1 MTDSIK
7 AALQSLF
14 EEIIAFVKAIFAKE
28 VGNDIEKELEGAFG
42 DIA

>member
-14 EEIIAFVKAIFAKE
+14 EEIIAFVKALFEKE
-28 VGNDIEKELEGAFG
+28 VGTDIEDELKGAFG

>member
-7 AALQSLF
+7 AALKALF
-14 EEIIAFVKAIFAKE
+14 DEIIAFVKAIFEKE
-28 VGNDIEKELEGAFG
+28 VGTEIEDELKGAFG